1 MMTVQNCKGMRDY
14 GPEEMRKF
22 RFIEEVFRGVAANWG
37 YREVRTPTLEYLHL
51 FTSMGTLTPG
61 MLRRVYSFLDWDG
74 WSGERVVLRPDV
86 TIPVARMYIAEEA
99 PPRPAKYY
107 YVTNVFRFEPTGEKD
122 RERWQ
127 CGVELIGVSSA
138 VADAELVQIALAAL
152 KGIGLKKV
160 TLRLSHA
167 GVIRGLLRGMGL
179 DGQAQTELFDAVLE
193 GDGAALARIDAARPE
208 LGRALKSLLDM
219 TGKSSGFLKNFRATY
234 AANLPEIGP
243 ALEDFIT
250 AADLFESLG
259 ADCLIDIA
267 AGRGF
272 EYYTGIMFQFL
283 VGEER
288 VAGGGRY
295 DDLIPLVGGPQVPAS
310 GLALNMQPLLDMVK
324 TDKLTV
330 AAPARVLVKT
340 APDKIAAGFELVR
353 ALQDAGFGAEVYLGG
368 QETTYRWVALVKG
381 ETYIITEVETGQTLT
396 LDSAEAVL
404 TALKKTGQRN
414 N

>member
-1 MMTVQNCKGMRDY
+1 MTVVNCKGMRDY

-22 RFIEEVFRGVAANWG
+22 RFIEGTFRGVAANWG

-86 TIPVARMYIAEEA
+86 TIPVARMYIAEESA
-99 PPRPAKYY
+99 PQPAKYY

-152 KGIGLKKV
+152 KGIGLKKIK
-160 TLRLSHA
+160 LRLSHA
-167 GVIRGLLRGMGL
+167 GLIRGLLRGMGL
-179 DGQAQTELFDAVLE
+179 EGSAQTELFDAVLE
-193 GDGAALARIDAARPE
+193 GGGAALARIDAARPE
-208 LGRALKSLLDM
+208 LGRALKSLLDL

-234 AANLPEIGP
+234 AANLPEIEA
-243 ALEDFIT
+243 ALQDFIT
-250 AADLFESLG
+250 AADLFEALG

-283 VGEER
+283 AGDER

-310 GLALNMQPLLDMVK
+310 GLALSMQPLLDMVK
-324 TDKLTV
+324 TDKV
-330 AAPARVLVKT
+330 KSSDNARVLVKT
-340 APDKIAAGFELVR
+340 VPEQITAGFELISR
-353 ALQDAGFGAEVYLGG
+353 LQDAGLAAEVYLGG
-368 QETTYRWVALVKG
+368 AEAGYRWLALVKADG
-381 ETYIITEVETGQTLT
+381 YVLTEAETGKTLT
-396 LDSAEAVL
+396 LDSGKAVL
-404 TALKKTGQRN
+404 DAIKKTGQRGK
-414 N
+414 

>member
-1 MMTVQNCKGMRDY
+1 MTVQNCKGMRDY

-22 RFIEEVFRGVAANWG
+22 RFIEEVFRGVVAGWG

-86 TIPVARMYIAEEA
+86 TVPLARMYIAEEA
-99 PPRPAKYY
+99 PPQPAKYY

-152 KGIGLKKV
+152 QGIGLKKV

-167 GVIRGLLRGMGL
+167 GLIRGLLRGMGL
-179 DGQAQTELFDAVLE
+179 EGSAQTELFDAVVE

-208 LGRALKSLLDM
+208 LGRALKSLLDL

-234 AANLPEIGP
+234 AANLPEIDA
-243 ALEDFIT
+243 ALQDFIT
-250 AADLFESLG
+250 AADLFEALG
-259 ADCLIDIA
+259 ADCLIDVA

-283 VGEER
+283 AGEER

-310 GLALNMQPLLDMVK
+310 GLALNMQPLLDMVRA
-324 TDKLTV
+324 DKLPR
-330 AAPARVLVKT
+330 ASLARVLVKT
-340 APDKIAAGFELVR
+340 APDRIAAGFDLVR
-353 ALQDAGFGAEVYLGG
+353 RLQDAGFGAEIYLGG
-368 QETTYRWVALVKG
+368 GEAGYRWVALVKADA
-381 ETYIITEVETGQTLT
+381 YIVTEVETGQTLT
-396 LDSAEAVL
+396 LDSADAVL
-404 TALKKTGQRN
+404 GALQKAGQRN